1 MGDAASTRP
10 SLLIRVRD
18 PGDAEAWEQFVAL
31 YGPLIYQFA
40 RKQGLQDADA
50 ADLTQ
55 VVLQAVIDAMK
66 RLDYDPQR
74 GSFRSWLYKVVR
86 NQLSKFRTHQ
96 RRSPRGSGDSDAQQM
111 LDDLPDGDPGTIELW
126 DREYERQLFLWAG
139 ERVKARCDDASWQAF
154 WRTAVDGQAAQE
166 VARSLGLSVGAV
178 YTARSRILDR
188 IRKEIQQAQ
197 GDEPFFPRWD
207 GDENRDVS

>member
-1 MGDAASTRP
+1 MADPASTRP

-18 PGDAEAWEQFVAL
+18 PQDAEAWAQFAAL
-31 YGPLIYQFA
+31 YGPLIYQFG

-55 VVLQAVIDAMK
+55 IVLHAVIDAMK

-86 NQLSKFRTHQ
+86 NQLSKFRALQ
-96 RRSPRGSGDSDAQQM
+96 RKSPRGSGDTDAQQW
-111 LDDLPDGDPGTIELW
+111 LDDLPDADPGTSELW

-139 ERVKARCDDASWQAF
+139 ERVKARCDAASWQAF
-154 WRTAVDGQAAQE
+154 WRTAVDGHGAQE

-188 IRKEIQQAQ
+188 IRKEIRQAQ
-197 GDEPFFPRWD
+197 GDEPFFPRRD
-207 GDENRDVS
+207 CDENSELS

>member
-1 MGDAASTRP
+1 MGDAAGTRP

-18 PGDAEAWEQFVAL
+18 PQDAEAWGQFVAL

-55 VVLQAVIDAMK
+55 IVLQAVIDAMK
-66 RLDYDPQR
+66 RLDYDPER
-74 GSFRSWLYKVVR
+74 GSFRGWLYKVVR
-86 NQLSKFRTHQ
+86 NQLSKFRAQERKT
-96 RRSPRGSGDSDAQQM
+96 PRGSGDSDTRRI
-111 LDDLPDGDPGTIELW
+111 LDELPDGDPGTIELW

-139 ERVKARCDDASWQAF
+139 ERVRARCDAASWQAF
-154 WRTAVDGQAAQE
+154 WRTAVDGRGAQE

-188 IRKEIQQAQ
+188 VRKEIRQAQ
-197 GDEPFFPRWD
+197 GDEPSFPRR
-207 GDENRDVS
+207 GRDEDCELS

>member
-18 PGDAEAWEQFVAL
+18 PQDAEAWGQFVAL

-55 VVLQAVIDAMK
+55 IVLQAVIEAMK

-74 GSFRSWLYKVVR
+74 GSFRSWLYQVAR
-86 NQLSKFRTHQ
+86 NQLSKFRAQQ
-96 RRSPRGSGDSDAQQM
+96 RKSPRGSGDSDAQQM
-111 LDDLPDGDPGTIELW
+111 LDELPDADPGTIELW

-139 ERVKARCDDASWQAF
+139 ERVKARCDAASWQAF
-154 WRTAVDGQAAQE
+154 WRTAVDGQGAQE
-166 VARSLGLSVGAV
+166 VARSVGMSVGAV

-207 GDENRDVS
+207 RDESRELS

>member
-18 PGDAEAWEQFVAL
+18 PRDAEAWGQFVAL

-55 VVLQAVIDAMK
+55 IVLQAVIDAVK

-86 NQLSKFRTHQ
+86 NQLSKFRA
-96 RRSPRGSGDSDAQQM
+96 RERKAPRGSGDSDAQQR
-111 LDDLPDGDPGTIELW
+111 LDELPDADPGTIELW

-139 ERVKARCDDASWQAF
+139 ERVRARCDAASWHAF
-154 WRTAVDGQAAQE
+154 WRTAVEGRGAQE
-166 VARSLGLSVGAV
+166 VARSLDMSVGAV

-188 IRKEIQQAQ
+188 IRKEIRQAQ
-197 GDEPFFPRWD
+197 GDEPVLPRCD
-207 GDENRDVS
+207 CDETRGLS

>member
-1 MGDAASTRP
+1 MGDAAGTRP

-18 PGDAEAWEQFVAL
+18 PQDAEAWGQFVAL

-40 RKQGLQDADA
+40 RRQGLQDADA

-55 VVLQAVIDAMK
+55 IVLQAVIDAMQ
-66 RLDYDPQR
+66 RLDYDPER
-74 GSFRSWLYKVVR
+74 GSFRSWLYQVVR
-86 NQLSKFRTHQ
+86 HQLSKFRAQQ
-96 RRSPRGSGDSDAQQM
+96 RLSPRGSGDSGAQRF
-111 LDDLPDGDPGTIELW
+111 LDELPDSDPGTIELW

-139 ERVKARCDDASWQAF
+139 ERVKARCDAASWQAF
-154 WRTAVDGQAAQE
+154 WRTAVEGHGAQE

-188 IRKEIQQAQ
+188 IRKEIRQAQ
-197 GDEPFFPRWD
+197 GDEGEFSRRGRD
-207 GDENRDVS
+207 GDGELS

>member
-1 MGDAASTRP
+1 MGDPASTRP

-18 PGDAEAWEQFVAL
+18 PGDAEAWGEFVAL

-55 VVLQAVIDAMK
+55 IVLQAVIDAMK

-86 NQLSKFRTHQ
+86 NQLSKFRAQQ
-96 RRSPRGSGDSDAQQM
+96 RRSPRGSSTSSAPAVAPPLVSDTPSRYRRRRAPTEAM
-111 LDDLPDGDPGTIELW
+111 PRGKGH
-126 DREYERQLFLWAG
+126 
-139 ERVKARCDDASWQAF
+139 
-154 WRTAVDGQAAQE
+154 RTMRRSVLVDGAVLVVTAMGGSGD
-166 VARSLGLSVGAV
+166 VRARQV
-178 YTARSRILDR
+178 D
-188 IRKEIQQAQ
+188 
-197 GDEPFFPRWD
+197 PP
-207 GDENRDVS
+207 

>member
-1 MGDAASTRP
+1 MGDPAGTRP
-10 SLLIRVRD
+10 SLLIRIRD
-18 PGDAEAWEQFVAL
+18 HGDAEAWAQFVAL

-55 VVLQAVIDAMK
+55 IVLQAVIDAVK

-86 NQLSKFRTHQ
+86 HQFSKFRAQQ
-96 RRSPRGSGDSDAQQM
+96 RKSPRGSGDSGTRRI
-111 LDDLPDGDPGTIELW
+111 LDELPDGDPGTIELW
-126 DREYERQLFLWAG
+126 DREYERRLFLWAG
-139 ERVKARCDDASWQAF
+139 ERVRARCDAASWQAF
-154 WRTAVDGQAAQE
+154 WRTAVDGRGAQE
-166 VARSLGLSVGAV
+166 VARSLGMSVGAV

-188 IRKEIQQAQ
+188 IRKEIGQAQ
-197 GDEPFFPRWD
+197 GDEPLFPRWD
-207 GDENRDVS
+207 RDETRELS